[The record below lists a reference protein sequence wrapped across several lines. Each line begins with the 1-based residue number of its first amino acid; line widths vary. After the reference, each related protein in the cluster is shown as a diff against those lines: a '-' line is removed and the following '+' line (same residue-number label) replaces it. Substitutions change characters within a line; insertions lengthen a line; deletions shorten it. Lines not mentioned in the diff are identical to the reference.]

1 MVNGAIQTRGTCWFF
16 SIINGFLLS
25 DAGQKI
31 LFRSMEKFYKGLTDQ
46 EKAYF
51 DDSIDAPCPLR
62 GDIIKTKRIYFYKFL
77 DQYLC
82 FKTGP
87 RSVSL
92 KMGKSANV
100 LGGASLAG
108 SLAKAHGGSQ
118 GAYPG
123 EEIHKI
129 LKHLGI
135 TDYTVADE
143 FGHLPSHESKKR
155 PPFVICKAP
164 GRQIMSTL
172 PKFRPGSYDKMCCSV
187 TIGNSK
193 ASNGTEHKYH
203 AITGFVCG
211 GKGYLFD
218 SNQRRSFPCQWW
230 IPEKLKKVVDEDIA
244 QHYSFF
250 KNGQVDF
257 LVYNYVI
264 FSRQAYVNDIALSC
278 RLKYKK
284 TKTPNIHNSYFG
296 RKNLANALNTE
307 EFARFKFNPA
317 QIAALKRKIARR
329 ATGPFLNKNF
339 YNSLL
344 ETAKNRNSA
353 MQIIRN
359 MKNSGYRINPMDQ
372 HNFLVKLGEKFQP
385 KNLFTDA
392 KNQMKKATRKYER
405 QAIYSRVWQ
414 VLPVHQRKVLAH
426 FRDKGVLLPNKPTPI
441 PVNSPRTTRRKNVES
456 KFNNYWSKLTKN
468 NRNTVRN
475 YISRHKSPSPIKTK
489 SPVFSNYLKSINALK
504 TAKARAEWLKA
515 RKLNLKPENLKVLK
529 QYVKNMNQVNRNK
542 RDAKRVKS

>member
-1 MVNGAIQTRGTCWFF
+1 
-16 SIINGFLLS
+16 
-25 DAGQKI
+25 
-31 LFRSMEKFYKGLTDQ
+31 MEKFYKGLTDQ

-51 DDSIDAPCPLR
+51 DDSIEAPCPLR

-108 SLAKAHGGSQ
+108 TLAKAHNGSQ

-135 TDYTVADE
+135 TNYTVADA
-143 FGHLPSHESKKR
+143 FGHVPSHESQKR

-164 GRQIMSTL
+164 GRQNMSTL

-187 TIGNSK
+187 TIGNSR
-193 ASNGTEHKYH
+193 ASNATQHKYH

-218 SNQRRSFPCQWW
+218 SNQRKPFPCQWW
-230 IPEKLKKVVDEDIA
+230 IPEKLRKVVDEDVA
-244 QHYSFF
+244 QYYSFF
-250 KNGQVDF
+250 KNSQVDF

-372 HNFLVKLGEKFQP
+372 HNFLLKLGEKFRSP
-385 KNLFTDA
+385 KHTSPVLNKNLFTNA

-414 VLPVHQRKVLAH
+414 KLPLHQRKVLAH
-426 FRDKGVLLPNKPTPI
+426 FRDKGILLPNNTFENKIKGPIKRKVKPTPPV
-441 PVNSPRTTRRKNVES
+441 PVNSPRTERRKNVES
-456 KFNNYWSKLTKN
+456 KFNNYWKSLTKN
-468 NRNTVRN
+468 NRNTVRG
-475 YISRHKSPSPIKTK
+475 YIARHKSV
-489 SPVFSNYLKSINALK
+489 SPVSANYFKNINALK

-515 RKLNLKPENLKVLK
+515 KKLNFKKDELVALKE
-529 QYVKNMNQVNRNK
+529 YVKKKNQVNKNR
-542 RDAKRVKS
+542 RAVKKNLKK

>member
-1 MVNGAIQTRGTCWFF
+1 
-16 SIINGFLLS
+16 LS

-31 LFRSMEKFYKGLTDQ
+31 LFRAMEKFYKGLTDQ

-51 DDSIDAPCPLR
+51 DDSIEAPCPLR

-108 SLAKAHGGSQ
+108 TLAKAHVGGQ

-135 TDYTVADE
+135 TDYAIANE
-143 FGHLPSHESKKR
+143 MGYLPLDQSLKR

-164 GRQIMSTL
+164 GRQNMSTL

-187 TIGNSK
+187 TIGNSR
-193 ASNGTEHKYH
+193 ASNATEHKYH

-218 SNQRRSFPCQWW
+218 SNQRKSFPCQWW
-230 IPEKLKKVVDEDIA
+230 IPEKLKKVVDEDLA
-244 QHYSFF
+244 QYYSFF

-296 RKNLANALNTE
+296 RKNLANALNTD

-372 HNFLVKLGEKFQP
+372 HNFLVKLGEKFRSP
-385 KNLFTDA
+385 KVLNKNLFTNA

-414 VLPVHQRKVLAH
+414 KLPVHQRKVLAH
-426 FRDKGVLLPNKPTPI
+426 FRDKGVLLPNNTFENKIKGPIKRKVKPTSPVPLPI
-441 PVNSPRTTRRKNVES
+441 PVNSPRTERRKNIES
-456 KFNNYWSKLTKN
+456 KFNNYWTKLTKN

-475 YISRHKSPSPIKTK
+475 YVARHKSV
-489 SPVFSNYLKSINALK
+489 SPVFSNYLTNINAIK

-515 RKLNLKPENLKVLK
+515 RKLILDPKNLKTLKN
-529 QYVKNMNQVNRNK
+529 YVKYKDQNNRDK
-542 RDAKRVKS
+542 REAKRFKLVKI

>member
-1 MVNGAIQTRGTCWFF
+1 
-16 SIINGFLLS
+16 
-25 DAGQKI
+25 
-31 LFRSMEKFYKGLTDQ
+31 
-46 EKAYF
+46 
-51 DDSIDAPCPLR
+51 
-62 GDIIKTKRIYFYKFL
+62 
-77 DQYLC
+77 
-82 FKTGP
+82 
-87 RSVSL
+87 
-92 KMGKSANV
+92 MGKSANV

-108 SLAKAHGGSQ
+108 SLAKAHVGGQ

-135 TDYTVADE
+135 TNYTVADA
-143 FGHLPSHESKKR
+143 FGHLPSHESQKR

-164 GRQIMSTL
+164 GRQNMSTL

-187 TIGNSK
+187 TIGNSR

-218 SNQRRSFPCQWW
+218 SNQRKSFPCQWW
-230 IPEKLKKVVDEDIA
+230 IPEKLKKVVHEDLA
-244 QHYSFF
+244 QYYPFF
-250 KNGQVDF
+250 KNGQIDF

-359 MKNSGYRINPMDQ
+359 MKNSGYRINPIDQ
-372 HNFLVKLGEKFQP
+372 HNFLIKLGEKFRS
-385 KNLFTDA
+385 KNLFTNA

-414 VLPVHQRKVLAH
+414 NLPVHQRKVLSH
-426 FRDKGVLLPNKPTPI
+426 FRDKGILLPNNTFENKIKGPSPPV
-441 PVNSPRTTRRKNVES
+441 PVNSPRTERRKNIES
-456 KFNNYWSKLTKN
+456 KFNNYWTKLTKN

-475 YISRHKSPSPIKTK
+475 YISRHKSVSPGFQAID
-489 SPVFSNYLKSINALK
+489 ALK

-529 QYVKNMNQVNRNK
+529 QYVKNMNQDNRNK
-542 RDAKRVKS
+542 REAKRFKLVKI

>member
-1 MVNGAIQTRGTCWFF
+1 
-16 SIINGFLLS
+16 
-25 DAGQKI
+25 
-31 LFRSMEKFYKGLTDQ
+31 MEKFYKGLTDQ

-51 DDSIDAPCPLR
+51 DDSIEAPCPLR

-100 LGGASLAG
+100 LGGASLTG
-108 SLAKAHGGSQ
+108 TLAKAHSGSQ

-129 LKHLGI
+129 LKHLGL
-135 TDYTVADE
+135 TDYIVADA
-143 FGHLPSHESKKR
+143 FGHLPSHESQKR

-164 GRQIMSTL
+164 GRQTMPKP
-172 PKFRPGSYDKMCCSV
+172 PKFRPGSYNPMCCSV
-187 TIGNSK
+187 TIGNSR
-193 ASNGTEHKYH
+193 ASNETEHKYH
-203 AITGFVCG
+203 AIAGFVCG

-218 SNQRRSFPCQWW
+218 SNQRKSFPCKWW
-230 IPEKLKKVVDEDIA
+230 DVEELIKVVDKEVTTY
-244 QHYSFF
+244 YSFF
-250 KNGQVDF
+250 KNRQFDS
-257 LVYNYVI
+257 LWYNYVI
-264 FSRQAYVNDIALSC
+264 FSRRAYINDIALSC

-284 TKTPNIHNSYFG
+284 TKTPIVGNNYSVNGKYG
-296 RKNLANALNTE
+296 AV
-307 EFARFKFNPA
+307 FNPA
-317 QIAALKRKIARR
+317 QIAAIKHARARR
-329 ATGPFLNKNF
+329 AGERARALAQPFLNKNF

-372 HNFLVKLGEKFQP
+372 HNFLVKLGEKFQSP
-385 KNLFTDA
+385 KHSSPVLNKNLFTNA

-414 VLPVHQRKVLAH
+414 KLPVHQRKVLAH
-426 FRDKGVLLPNKPTPI
+426 FRDKGVLLPNNTFENKIKGPIKRKVKPSPPVPLPI
-441 PVNSPRTTRRKNVES
+441 PVNSPRTERRKNIES
-456 KFNNYWSKLTKN
+456 KFNNYWTKLTKN

-475 YISRHKSPSPIKTK
+475 YVARHKSV
-489 SPVFSNYLKSINALK
+489 SPVFSNYLTNINAIK

-515 RKLNLKPENLKVLK
+515 RKLILDPKNLKTLKN
-529 QYVKNMNQVNRNK
+529 YVKYKDQNNRDK
-542 RDAKRVKS
+542 REAKRFKLVKI